1 MVAWS
6 HGQELPSPKH
16 PALPSYLSQSKLPF
30 HTFPMFDLLKRGSS
44 EFVRTAN
51 YAIVYARLIVDGRD
65 LGIHNFMV
73 QIRDLQTHQPMPG
86 VEVGDIGPKI
96 GYNNQE
102 LRHSSMP
109 HTISD
114 FLRFR
119 FPCPMGTWLCPGQW
133 LLQIQSCSDSTDTHG
148 HASCH
153 PAFRWTLRSKCRSA
167 NSTFPSNQ

>member
-1 MVAWS
+1 M
-6 HGQELPSPKH
+6 E
-16 PALPSYLSQSKLPF
+16 
-30 HTFPMFDLLKRGSS
+30 SS

-102 LRHSSMP
+102 LRHGSMP

-119 FPCPMGTWLCPGQW
+119 FPCPMGTYGDMAVPRTMAFAVSIVFGF
-133 LLQIQSCSDSTDTHG
+133 HG
-148 HASCH
+148 HTWPCVMSPCIPMDVTKQMQVGEQHLPQQPVRKSRYKWHKLYLKQGFA
-153 PAFRWTLRSKCRSA
+153 
-167 NSTFPSNQ
+167 